1 MNDAMRIRGLL
12 SIALGIVGAALELLP
27 WLYFDQPGRGAVLM
41 TCFGAIFVG
50 VARADVL
57 SDIVGADGKLTVG
70 GVGGVKLGLVLQ

>member
-1 MNDAMRIRGLL
+1 
-12 SIALGIVGAALELLP
+12 
-27 WLYFDQPGRGAVLM
+27 M

-70 GVGGVKLGLVLQ
+70 GVGGVKLGLVLL